1 MIIYIKRSFNDSK
14 MRLSSAEAR
23 RVDKAIQRLQHNP
36 NGGGFNIE
44 RLTSNPDFSSIRVNR
59 SIRVIFFSRFDDLYL
74 CYVAAHDEAYRWGE
88 THRREERVGR
98 GIIVLEDDNDM
109 LAESLPLSFGNNLT
123 IAESLDRPTPET
135 IPQERLGSFS
145 MQEPEFLME
154 LGVPQALVEAVR
166 SITTE
171 DELFQIG
178 ERVPDEVLDN
188 LIALA
193 EGEIPASG
201 QRVSEPEPEERGIPP
216 QESNWALPFDETV
229 ESFVEQ
235 DFENWQLFL
244 HPSQRSA
251 VEGTWSGPVKVTGP
265 AGTGKTVV
273 AVHRAKYLASRGL
286 KVWVTTFSRGLAN
299 EIRHMLEKLCS
310 EAEMTKISVSNVHS
324 LATSF
329 CRKPLVTKEHVRTR
343 IDEQNDGGFPSN
355 FLREEWE
362 LVFEGQAITSIEEY
376 LDADRTGRGRG
387 LSREDRGK
395 IFEIFDPFITLIRSG
410 EKSTYPHRC
419 RVASVMSHDSI
430 GSDLK
435 FDAVIIDEIQD
446 LGAPEIR
453 FIQSMLRGQS
463 SELFLIGDGGQK
475 IYRKGFSFRQ
485 LGIETRGR
493 SVPLRCNYR
502 TGRAIYDIAR
512 RIRSNNS
519 SVLGDESEDGGIVRS
534 VLEGEMPQFKGYEDY
549 SKEIENVVRS
559 VNELLDGQG
568 VPEYKPSEIAIIC
581 RTRRPL
587 NDLKGL
593 LSASGRR
600 SAIVERDNN
609 SQAGFL
615 SLSTMH
621 NAKGRTYRA
630 VFIVNCGVTE
640 MPFQDPDIEPS
651 DESEREAVLER
662 EKNLLYVSMTRA
674 RDKLEVSWSSDPSIF
689 LVPILAE
696 ITD

>member
-23 RVDKAIQRLQHNP
+23 RVDKAIQKLQRNP
-36 NGGGFNIE
+36 NSGGFNTE
-44 RLTSNPDFSSIRVNR
+44 RLTSNPDFSSIRVSQ

-88 THRREERVGR
+88 THRREEGGGR
-98 GIIVLEDDNDM
+98 GISVLDDDNDT
-109 LAESLPLSFGNNLT
+109 LAESSLPSHGNNFT
-123 IAESLDRPTPET
+123 ITEFPDLPTPEMT
-135 IPQERLGSFS
+135 PQERLGSFS
-145 MQEPEFLME
+145 KQEPEFLME
-154 LGVPQALVEAVR
+154 LGVPQELIEAVR

-178 ERVPDEVLDN
+178 DRVPDEVLDN

-193 EGEIPASG
+193 EGEIPAPG
-201 QRVSEPEPEERGIPP
+201 QRMSEPEPEGGVTPP

-251 VEGTWSGPVKVTGP
+251 VEGEWSGPVKVTGP

-310 EAEMTKISVSNVHS
+310 EAEISKITVSNVHS

-329 CRKPLVTKEHVRTR
+329 CRNTLVSKQNVLAR
-343 IDEQNDGGFPSN
+343 IDNQAEIRFPSN

-376 LDADRTGRGRG
+376 FDADRTGRGRG

-395 IFEIFDPFITLIRSG
+395 IFKIFDSLITSINKG

-419 RVASVMSHDSI
+419 RVASVMSHDAI
-430 GSDLK
+430 ASDSK

-446 LGAPEIR
+446 
-453 FIQSMLRGQS
+453 
-463 SELFLIGDGGQK
+463 
-475 IYRKGFSFRQ
+475 
-485 LGIETRGR
+485 
-493 SVPLRCNYR
+493 
-502 TGRAIYDIAR
+502 
-512 RIRSNNS
+512 
-519 SVLGDESEDGGIVRS
+519 
-534 VLEGEMPQFKGYEDY
+534 
-549 SKEIENVVRS
+549 
-559 VNELLDGQG
+559 
-568 VPEYKPSEIAIIC
+568 
-581 RTRRPL
+581 
-587 NDLKGL
+587 
-593 LSASGRR
+593 
-600 SAIVERDNN
+600 
-609 SQAGFL
+609 
-615 SLSTMH
+615 
-621 NAKGRTYRA
+621 
-630 VFIVNCGVTE
+630 
-640 MPFQDPDIEPS
+640 
-651 DESEREAVLER
+651 
-662 EKNLLYVSMTRA
+662 
-674 RDKLEVSWSSDPSIF
+674 
-689 LVPILAE
+689 
-696 ITD
+696 